1 MVEAALY
8 QDGVRVSTPA
18 SLADTFRELREQ
30 QDGMAW
36 IGLARPTEAEI
47 LSLAAE
53 FDLHPLAVEDAMEAH
68 QRPKL
73 ERYGDTLFVVLRA
86 ARYLD
91 APEEVDFG
99 ELHVFVGPDFLITVR
114 HGAAP
119 DLSAVRR
126 RMEETPELLKLGPEA
141 VLYAILDAVVDGYA
155 PVVAGVQNDI
165 DEIETEVFRGDP
177 EVSRRIYELSRE
189 MVEFQR
195 ATRPLVGMLHGLMA
209 GFAKYGTDEELQ
221 RYLRDVA
228 DHVTHTSERVDGFRQ
243 ALTDI
248 LTVNATLVTQQQNAE
263 MRALAEAGFE
273 QNEEIKKISSWAA
286 ILFAPTLVGTIYGM
300 NFEHMPELQLELRIP
315 LRDRPDGGGLRQF
328 VRDFQAAGL
337 ALTTS
342 CRAQF
347 FCGLCSRIG
356 ATIRPPGRHRPGS
369 SSAGEAAG
377 GTAGSWETAAA
388 GAWTRHEATARTTRP
403 ARGSLPQPGPA
414 PPAVA
419 GAAHPRRP
427 HRAHRMGRRL
437 PPARLPH
444 PGSRVTD
451 MPELHTRLLADVIA
465 LGSPYPLVLTGGY
478 AVRAHHLINRPSQDL
493 DVATENPAPMADI
506 AATLPPAWKQLDVLV
521 RPGRGQEPTR
531 HGVRLC
537 RGRCEAVFGTGESQV
552 ADWGVDAPGTG
563 STSHLCS
570 ASPLRGLGTRT
581 VPVSGE
587 AGAITRF
594 LSRRV

>member
-1 MVEAALY
+1 MADRRARPDSKNARKSVWRRALTPPTASPVEPVAPAPATPEPTAPERASVVQAALY
-8 QDGVRVSTPA
+8 QDGVRVSSPDT
-18 SLADTFRELREQ
+18 LADTYRELREAPS
-30 QDGMAW
+30 GMAW
-36 IGLARPTEAEI
+36 IGLARPTEGEL

-99 ELHVFVGPDFLITVR
+99 ELHVFVGPDFVITVR

-119 DLSAVRR
+119 DLSAVRH

-141 VLYAILDAVVDGYA
+141 VLYAILDAVVDGYL

-209 GFAKYGTDEELQ
+209 GFTKYGTDEELQ

-300 NFEHMPELQLELRIP
+300 NFEHMPEL
-315 LRDRPDGGGLRQF
+315 
-328 VRDFQAAGL
+328 
-337 ALTTS
+337 
-342 CRAQF
+342 
-347 FCGLCSRIG
+347 
-356 ATIRPPGRHRPGS
+356 H
-369 SSAGEAAG
+369 
-377 GTAGSWETAAA
+377 W
-388 GAWTRHEATARTTRP
+388 
-403 ARGSLPQPGPA
+403 
-414 PPAVA
+414 
-419 GAAHPRRP
+419 
-427 HRAHRMGRRL
+427 
-437 PPARLPH
+437 
-444 PGSRVTD
+444 
-451 MPELHTRLLADVIA
+451 
-465 LGSPYPLVLTGGY
+465 
-478 AVRAHHLINRPSQDL
+478 
-493 DVATENPAPMADI
+493 
-506 AATLPPAWKQLDVLV
+506 
-521 RPGRGQEPTR
+521 
-531 HGVRLC
+531 
-537 RGRCEAVFGTGESQV
+537 VFGYPFAIVLMAVVCTSLYV
-552 ADWGVDAPGTG
+552 IFKRRDW
-563 STSHLCS
+563 L
-570 ASPLRGLGTRT
+570 
-581 VPVSGE
+581 
-587 AGAITRF
+587 
-594 LSRRV
+594 

>member
-1 MVEAALY
+1 MADRRARPAAKSTGPASKGGRKGGWRRALPPPSTPPAEPTATHPDPAATTAERAASVVEAALY
-8 QDGVRVSTPA
+8 QGGVRVSSPA
-18 SLADTFRELREQ
+18 TLADTFRELRKAPA
-30 QDGMAW
+30 GMAW
-36 IGLARPTEAEI
+36 IGLARPTEAEL

-91 APEEVDFG
+91 ASEEVDFG
-99 ELHVFVGPDFLITVR
+99 ELHVFVGPDFVITVR

-155 PVVAGVQNDI
+155 PVVAGVQNDV
-165 DEIETEVFRGDP
+165 DEIETEVFRGEP

-209 GFAKYGTDEELQ
+209 GFAKYETDDELQ

-228 DHVTHTSERVDGFRQ
+228 DHVTHTSERVDGYRQ

-300 NFEHMPELQLELRIP
+300 NFKHMPELSWSFGYPFAIGLMGVVCVSLFLIFKR
-315 LRDRPDGGGLRQF
+315 RDWL
-328 VRDFQAAGL
+328 
-337 ALTTS
+337 
-342 CRAQF
+342 
-347 FCGLCSRIG
+347 
-356 ATIRPPGRHRPGS
+356 
-369 SSAGEAAG
+369 
-377 GTAGSWETAAA
+377 
-388 GAWTRHEATARTTRP
+388 
-403 ARGSLPQPGPA
+403 
-414 PPAVA
+414 
-419 GAAHPRRP
+419 
-427 HRAHRMGRRL
+427 
-437 PPARLPH
+437 
-444 PGSRVTD
+444 
-451 MPELHTRLLADVIA
+451 
-465 LGSPYPLVLTGGY
+465 
-478 AVRAHHLINRPSQDL
+478 
-493 DVATENPAPMADI
+493 
-506 AATLPPAWKQLDVLV
+506 
-521 RPGRGQEPTR
+521 
-531 HGVRLC
+531 
-537 RGRCEAVFGTGESQV
+537 
-552 ADWGVDAPGTG
+552 
-563 STSHLCS
+563 
-570 ASPLRGLGTRT
+570 
-581 VPVSGE
+581 
-587 AGAITRF
+587 
-594 LSRRV
+594 

>member
-1 MVEAALY
+1 MPERRTRPAPATNSNRKSVWRRAVTQSRPPPSEPPAPRPAPSSTTEAEPRSIVQAALY
-8 QDGVRVSTPA
+8 RDGVRVSTPE
-18 SLADTFRELREQ
+18 SLAETYRELRKQ

-47 LSLAAE
+47 LSLADE

-73 ERYGDTLFVVLRA
+73 ERYGETLFVVLRA

-126 RMEETPELLKLGPEA
+126 RMEESPELLKLGPEA
-141 VLYAILDAVVDGYA
+141 VLYAILDAVVDGYV
-155 PVVAGVQNDI
+155 PVVSGVQNDI

-300 NFEHMPELQLELRIP
+300 NFENMPELGWRFGYPFAIGLMGVVCVSLYLIFKR
-315 LRDRPDGGGLRQF
+315 RDWL
-328 VRDFQAAGL
+328 
-337 ALTTS
+337 
-342 CRAQF
+342 
-347 FCGLCSRIG
+347 
-356 ATIRPPGRHRPGS
+356 
-369 SSAGEAAG
+369 
-377 GTAGSWETAAA
+377 
-388 GAWTRHEATARTTRP
+388 
-403 ARGSLPQPGPA
+403 
-414 PPAVA
+414 
-419 GAAHPRRP
+419 
-427 HRAHRMGRRL
+427 
-437 PPARLPH
+437 
-444 PGSRVTD
+444 
-451 MPELHTRLLADVIA
+451 
-465 LGSPYPLVLTGGY
+465 
-478 AVRAHHLINRPSQDL
+478 
-493 DVATENPAPMADI
+493 
-506 AATLPPAWKQLDVLV
+506 
-521 RPGRGQEPTR
+521 
-531 HGVRLC
+531 
-537 RGRCEAVFGTGESQV
+537 
-552 ADWGVDAPGTG
+552 
-563 STSHLCS
+563 
-570 ASPLRGLGTRT
+570 
-581 VPVSGE
+581 
-587 AGAITRF
+587 
-594 LSRRV
+594 

>member
-1 MVEAALY
+1 MPDGVLRGQIGPAQEQLAVEGRAVEGAGAEQGGRPGRLGHTEHARGACGHVLSATLY
-8 QDGVRVSTPA
+8 RDGVRVSSPA
-18 SLADTFRELREQ
+18 TLAETYRELHEQ
-30 QDGMAW
+30 PSGMAW
-36 IGLARPTEAEI
+36 IGLARPTEGEL

-53 FDLHPLAVEDAMEAH
+53 FDLHPLSVEDAMEAH

-99 ELHVFVGPDFLITVR
+99 ELHVFVGPDFVITVR

-119 DLSAVRR
+119 DLSAVRH

-155 PVVAGVQNDI
+155 PVVSGVQNDI

-195 ATRPLVGMLHGLMA
+195 ATRPLVGMLHALMA

-300 NFEHMPELQLELRIP
+300 NFDHMPELGWSFGYPFAIGLMGVVCASLYVIFKR
-315 LRDRPDGGGLRQF
+315 RDWL
-328 VRDFQAAGL
+328 
-337 ALTTS
+337 
-342 CRAQF
+342 
-347 FCGLCSRIG
+347 
-356 ATIRPPGRHRPGS
+356 
-369 SSAGEAAG
+369 
-377 GTAGSWETAAA
+377 
-388 GAWTRHEATARTTRP
+388 
-403 ARGSLPQPGPA
+403 
-414 PPAVA
+414 
-419 GAAHPRRP
+419 
-427 HRAHRMGRRL
+427 
-437 PPARLPH
+437 
-444 PGSRVTD
+444 
-451 MPELHTRLLADVIA
+451 
-465 LGSPYPLVLTGGY
+465 
-478 AVRAHHLINRPSQDL
+478 
-493 DVATENPAPMADI
+493 
-506 AATLPPAWKQLDVLV
+506 
-521 RPGRGQEPTR
+521 
-531 HGVRLC
+531 
-537 RGRCEAVFGTGESQV
+537 
-552 ADWGVDAPGTG
+552 
-563 STSHLCS
+563 
-570 ASPLRGLGTRT
+570 
-581 VPVSGE
+581 
-587 AGAITRF
+587 
-594 LSRRV
+594 

>member
-1 MVEAALY
+1 MPERRARPVPASKGNRKSVWRRAMAPTAPPPADPPAPRPAPADATPAEPGSVVQAALY
-8 QDGVRVSTPA
+8 RDGMRVATPA
-18 SLADTFRELREQ
+18 SLADTFRELRNQ
-30 QDGMAW
+30 PDGMAW
-36 IGLARPTEAEI
+36 IGLARPTEDEI

-99 ELHVFVGPDFLITVR
+99 ELHVFTGPDFLITVR

-165 DEIETEVFRGDP
+165 DEIETEVFSGDP
-177 EVSRRIYELSRE
+177 WVSRRIYELSRE

-300 NFEHMPELQLELRIP
+300 NFE
-315 LRDRPDGGGLRQF
+315 
-328 VRDFQAAGL
+328 
-337 ALTTS
+337 
-342 CRAQF
+342 
-347 FCGLCSRIG
+347 
-356 ATIRPPGRHRPGS
+356 
-369 SSAGEAAG
+369 
-377 GTAGSWETAAA
+377 
-388 GAWTRHEATARTTRP
+388 
-403 ARGSLPQPGPA
+403 
-414 PPAVA
+414 
-419 GAAHPRRP
+419 
-427 HRAHRMGRRL
+427 
-437 PPARLPH
+437 
-444 PGSRVTD
+444 D
-451 MPELHTRLLADVIA
+451 MPEL
-465 LGSPYPLVLTGGY
+465 GWSFGYPFAIGL
-478 AVRAHHLINRPSQDL
+478 
-493 DVATENPAPMADI
+493 M
-506 AATLPPAWKQLDVLV
+506 
-521 RPGRGQEPTR
+521 
-531 HGVRLC
+531 GVVCVSLYFIFKR
-537 RGRCEAVFGTGESQV
+537 R
-552 ADWGVDAPGTG
+552 DW
-563 STSHLCS
+563 L
-570 ASPLRGLGTRT
+570 
-581 VPVSGE
+581 
-587 AGAITRF
+587 
-594 LSRRV
+594 